1 MLFANESIKIC
12 LNDRGDNNF
21 LLYEG
26 VIPEKEGINSEV
38 ENAIISILDKI
49 QKAKKIGI
57 GKVEK
62 ACVDDGEYTIEYKE
76 KKYEIQNE
84 FWMYENTSSKYYR
97 INILQELRT
106 IRDLVI
112 NDIGINRLFSI
123 LESYKEAFDSVK
135 MNGDYEEYP
144 GFQLDYNQN
153 KVLVEQ
159 YFILMKNIFNNN
171 IKSMNIDDKVGII
184 KSTYTLKSHKL
195 DCQYNAIK
203 RCYKGAAGNGVD
215 FSIYL
220 RNNDENLF
228 HMYLTCVEQES
239 DTKTDGV
246 MYIKKNENLYF
257 YILIDKKV
265 YYVISE

>member
-1 MLFANESIKIC
+1 MLFANEYIKIC
-12 LNDRGDNNF
+12 LNDRGNNNF

-26 VIPEKEGINSEV
+26 VVPAKETINSEI
-38 ENAIISILDKI
+38 EKAIISILNKI
-49 QKAKKIGI
+49 QKAKKIGFW
-57 GKVEK
+57 KVEK
-62 ACVDDGEYTIEYKE
+62 ACVTDGNYIIEHNG

-123 LESYKEAFDSVK
+123 LENYKEAFDSVK
-135 MNGDYEEYP
+135 MNGNYEEYP
-144 GFQLDYNQN
+144 GFQSDYDQN

-159 YFILMKNIFNNN
+159 YFVLMKNIFNNN
-171 IKSMNIDDKVGII
+171 IKSMNIDDKYGII
-184 KSTYTLKSHKL
+184 KSTYTKESHKIV
-195 DCQYNAIK
+195 CQYNAIK
-203 RCYKGAAGNGVD
+203 GCYKGAADSGVD

-220 RNNDENLF
+220 SNNDENLF
-228 HMYLTCVEQES
+228 HIYLTYVEQES
-239 DTKTDGV
+239 DTKIDGV
-246 MYIKKNENLYF
+246 MYIKKDENLYF
-257 YILIDKKV
+257 YILSDKKV